1 MKDIANYICDKLLD
15 KDIIVHRYDAYST
28 KSIYL
33 KLDYGMANSIRI
45 SDHIGKKHLS
55 YMYNI
60 GKDVKEDF
68 ARKEDYTRYFFTLDS
83 VDEMIDMI
91 ISKRLIKAIHMKD
104 LGESYNLLM
113 REYKEKSKNSKGFW
127 KQAKEVKKDR

>member
-1 MKDIANYICDKLLD
+1 MKNIANYICDKLLD
-15 KDIIVHRYDAYST
+15 RGIIVHRYDAYST
-28 KSIYL
+28 NSIYL

-60 GKDVKEDF
+60 GRDIKYNYVTETNF
-68 ARKEDYTRYFFTLDS
+68 TRYFFSFDS

-91 ISKRLIKAIHMKD
+91 INKRLAKTIRMNVE
-104 LGESYNLLM
+104 GESYNLLM
-113 REYKEKSKNSKGFW
+113 EEYKERSKNSKGFW
-127 KQAKEVKKDR
+127 EQAREVKKDR